1 MEAINLTS
9 VFLSNSGTA
18 MKMVKEYMS
27 TPMLA
32 NIYIYCES
40 YKESQPTSL
49 SKQVIINASGS
60 RNVVNDNMAIEPI
73 VWTLKGYIKPYGYEY
88 TTYFMPSL
96 DRQKAKLEEARNS
109 RTIVR
114 FKDKN
119 NKYHDV
125 GIEKL
130 DFDSLPDTQNA
141 LPIEVALQEMSILNT
156 TAGVLDQ
163 VETKATGETG
173 TDQGDS
179 TSLGNQSSKSATQDN
194 STLKRGLDKGIDVI
208 GGFFK

>member
-1 MEAINLTS
+1 MNINLTS
-9 VFLSNSGTA
+9 MFLSNSGTA

-40 YKESQPTSL
+40 YKESMPTQI
-49 SKQVIINASGS
+49 SKQVVINASGS
-60 RNVVNDNMAIEPI
+60 RNVINDNMAIEPK

-96 DRQKAKLEEARNS
+96 ERQKSKLEEARDS
-109 RTIVR
+109 RAALR

-125 GIEKL
+125 GIEKI

-141 LPIEVALQEMSILNT
+141 LPVEMTLVELNVLNT

-163 VETKATGETG
+163 VETHATSEPG
-173 TDQGDS
+173 TDNGPS
-179 TSLGNQSSKSATQDN
+179 TSVGNQSSKSATQDN
-194 STLKRGLDKGIDVI
+194 STLKRGLDKGIDLI
-208 GGFFK
+208 GGLLE